1 MMTPREYEQAN
12 RFLDA
17 LYEIRK
23 AYQERNIN
31 RLMQQL
37 LSETDEYETIQ
48 KQKGGQG

>member
-37 LSETDEYETIQ
+37 LSDIDEYEDSHRE
-48 KQKGGQG
+48 KGGQA

>member
-1 MMTPREYEQAN
+1 MLTPREYEQAN

-23 AYQERNIN
+23 HYKERNIN

-37 LSETDEYETIQ
+37 LSETDEYETFHDT
-48 KQKGGQG
+48 KGTSK